1 MRSIRKSFLV
11 APPTGARIRTRLRP
25 TADDEDVLRAV
36 GDHLGRLASADLA
49 MRCRLGR
56 GTTQRT
62 ARKRALTAQSTSR
75 WAGSITRTSND
86 QWERALANLADHRI
100 GLRRATDI
108 IASRVA
114 VPIGSRHGR
123 VRGYASATERT
134 AKQRR
139 LQHLNAEMVGVEKRL
154 TVASVSVC
162 RGGVRLAKQRHS
174 LDKAGIPEEHW
185 RDCWHA
191 ARWFLTADGDARYPL
206 GNGTIQVH
214 PEQNWLEL
222 RLPAPLEHLANRPRG
237 RYRLANPVFF
247 SHRRDEW
254 AAQVTSGAVRYD
266 ISLDTAKRRWYLD
279 ASWRI
284 NSVQAPSLEELR
296 QQRLLGVDLNAEH
309 LACWPLDNSGNPIG
323 QPHTIP
329 LQLYGLSGSTRDGR
343 LRSAVANLV
352 RLASSSGCQSIVIEN
367 LNFTE
372 VRQIGRETLGRGRR
386 GKRFRSIIAGIP
398 TRRFGALVAGMAT
411 NKGLWVIAVDPGWT
425 SRWGR
430 RYWQTPLNQTTNSSV
445 TVTGHHAAAAVIARR
460 GLGLGARRRPGM
472 TGHDRRIVAGE
483 LPARPDHQRP
493 GGEEPGPPAGQR
505 AAVEPCK
512 TRVGERT
519 WPGDQAVQ
527 DRSGPPGGHPPPDRQ
542 GTVG

>member
-1 MRSIRKSFLV
+1 M
-11 APPTGARIRTRLRP
+11 
-25 TADDEDVLRAV
+25 
-36 GDHLGRLASADLA
+36 
-49 MRCRLGR
+49 
-56 GTTQRT
+56 
-62 ARKRALTAQSTSR
+62 
-75 WAGSITRTSND
+75 AGI
-86 QWERALANLADHRI
+86 
-100 GLRRATDI
+100 
-108 IASRVA
+108 
-114 VPIGSRHGR
+114 
-123 VRGYASATERT
+123 
-134 AKQRR
+134 
-139 LQHLNAEMVGVEKRL
+139 EKRL
-154 TVASVSVC
+154 TVAGVSVC
-162 RGGVRLAKQRHS
+162 RGGARLAKQRHS
-174 LDKAGIPEEHW
+174 LDKAGIPEEKW

-191 ARWFLTADGDARYPL
+191 ARWFLTADGDAQYPL

-214 PEQNWLEL
+214 PEQTWLEL

-237 RYRLANPVFF
+237 RYRLATPVSF

-296 QQRLLGVDLNAEH
+296 QQRLLGVDLNADH

-372 VRQIGRETLGRGRR
+372 VRQMGRETLGRGRR
-386 GKRFRSIIAGIP
+386 GKRFRSVIAGIP

-430 RYWQTPLNQTTNSSV
+430 RYWQAPLNQATNSSV

-460 GLGLGARRRPGM
+460 GLGLGARRRPGV

-483 LPARPDHQRP
+483 LPARPDHRRP
-493 GGEEPGPPAGQR
+493 GGEGPGPPASQR

-542 GTVG
+542 GTVGWPIIRGQRSPPWSSSWRCSPGPKTPRPSTGPTSTSTCR